1 MIDCKI
7 CGLANLSDL
16 EQANAAGA
24 RWGGFV
30 FYPKSPRHIALS
42 DAADI
47 ATAADQAEFDI
58 MRVALVVNAD
68 NDMLDAVV
76 SALNPGMIQC
86 HGKESPD
93 RISAIKSRYQRPVM
107 KAFRVANLLDIQDAL
122 RYDDIADWML
132 FDSAPVDAA
141 LPGGTGHSFDW
152 TLMRSYKGKTPWLL
166 AGGLKA
172 NTIFDAVAASGAK
185 YLDVSSGVEI
195 SPGVKD
201 HDAIRTF
208 VETAK
213 QAG

>member
-68 NDMLDAVV
+68 NDMLDAIV

-172 NTIFDAVAASGAK
+172 NTIFDAVAGSGAK